1 MASLPVAS
9 QIEVLDLRHFSARQL
24 RPLLEAEAAEWQR
37 RLRWDY
43 RSSTELLL
51 QYLESRILH
60 GFVALDQGR
69 VCGYT
74 FCVYE
79 GRKAVIGD
87 AFAAGHRTMTDAETT
102 RVLLIHVLEMLRS
115 SPAVDRVESQL
126 LLFNAGEFADLFAGP
141 EFSIYPRLFL
151 ECPLHH
157 PNPAAP
163 ALTASVLHAKRPEP
177 YEVPEPHKLDLLPW
191 TAHDYQPAGELI
203 HACYIGHTDAEIND
217 QYRTLHGSLRF
228 LHNIVRFPG
237 CGTFE
242 AAYSW
247 TLRDR
252 STGAL
257 VGMVLCSRV
266 APDVAHITQLC
277 IAPAYRGRGLGLAL
291 LRQSAETLRPAGF
304 DAITLTVTEANQ
316 QAVNLYARFGF
327 TRKHRFD
334 AMALNTKFPRP

>member
-1 MASLPVAS
+1 MSSLPVAP

-24 RPLLEAEAAEWQR
+24 RSLLEREADVWRE

-79 GRKAVIGD
+79 GHKAVIGD
-87 AFAAGHRTMTDAETT
+87 AFASGHRTMSNADAT
-102 RVLLIHVLEMLRS
+102 RVLLVHMLEMLRH

-126 LLFNAGEFADLFAGP
+126 LLFDAGEFCDVFSGP

-151 ECPLHH
+151 ELD
-157 PNPAAP
+157 
-163 ALTASVLHAKRPEP
+163 LHAMAVEPESRTLP
-177 YEVPEPHKLDLLPW
+177 AELLLTRWTPE
-191 TAHDYQPAGELI
+191 DYQPAGDLI
-203 HACYIGHTDAEIND
+203 YNSYLGHEDAQIND
-217 QYRTLHGSLRF
+217 QYKSLHGSLRF

-237 CGTFE
+237 CGVFE
-242 AAYSW
+242 PNHSW
-247 TLRDR
+247 MLRER
-252 STGAL
+252 QTGAL

-266 APDVAHITQLC
+266 AGDVAHITQICLTHEN
-277 IAPAYRGRGLGLAL
+277 RGKGLGILMLRCCAKEL
-291 LRQSAETLRPAGF
+291 LSGGF
-304 DAITLTVTEANQ
+304 NAITLTVTEANRK
-316 QAVNLYARFGF
+316 AVRLYDQFGF
-327 TRKHRFD
+327 RVRHRFD
-334 AMALNTKFPRP
+334 AMALNTRLRRN

>member
-1 MASLPVAS
+1 MSSLPVAS

-24 RPLLEAEAAEWQR
+24 RPLLEREAELWR
-37 RLRWDY
+37 DRLRWDY

-79 GRKAVIGD
+79 GHKAVIGD
-87 AFAAGHRTMTDAETT
+87 AFAAGHRTMSDADAT
-102 RVLLIHVLEMLRS
+102 RVLLVHVLEMLRN

-126 LLFNAGEFADLFAGP
+126 LLFDAGEFAGVFTGP
-141 EFSIYPRLFL
+141 EFTIHPRLFL
-151 ECPLHH
+151 ECDIRRPRIVPRETRGTESPEISPDL
-157 PNPAAP
+157 
-163 ALTASVLHAKRPEP
+163 ALA
-177 YEVPEPHKLDLLPW
+177 PW
-191 TAHDYQPAGELI
+191 TPQNYQAAGELI
-203 HACYIGHTDAEIND
+203 YASYVGHTDALIND

-242 AAYSW
+242 GNFSW
-247 TLRDR
+247 MLRDR
-252 STGAL
+252 TSGVL

-266 APDVAHITQLC
+266 GPQVAHITQLC
-277 IAPAYRGRGLGLAL
+277 VAKAYRGRGLGLAL
-291 LRQSAETLRPAGF
+291 LRQSADALLRAGF
-304 DAITLTVTEANQ
+304 EAITLTVTEANAP
-316 QAVNLYARFGF
+316 AVRLYERFGF
-327 TRKHRFD
+327 TQMHRFD
-334 AMALNTKFPRP
+334 AMAMDTITRRH

>member
-9 QIEVLDLRHFSARQL
+9 QFEILDLRHFSARQL
-24 RPLLEAEAAEWQR
+24 RPLLEREADLWRE
-37 RLRWDY
+37 RLHWDY

-87 AFAAGHRTMTDAETT
+87 AFASGHRSMSDAETT
-102 RVLLIHVLEMLRS
+102 RILLVHVLEMLRN

-126 LLFNAGEFADLFAGP
+126 LLFDAGEFADVFRGR
-141 EFSIYPRLFL
+141 EFTIYPRLFL
-151 ECPLHH
+151 ECELTELGGDPIS
-157 PNPAAP
+157 PQIPAE
-163 ALTASVLHAKRPEP
+163 LTLA
-177 YEVPEPHKLDLLPW
+177 PW
-191 TAHDYQPAGELI
+191 TAMDYQAAGELI
-203 HACYIGHTDAEIND
+203 HASYVGHTDAQIND

-242 AAYSW
+242 GNFSW
-247 TLRDR
+247 MLRERR
-252 STGAL
+252 SGAP

-266 APDVAHITQLC
+266 APKVAHVTQLC
-277 IAPAYRGRGLGLAL
+277 VGKAYRGRGLGWVL
-291 LRQSAETLRPAGF
+291 LQQSADALQRAGF
-304 DAITLTVTEANQ
+304 VAISLTVTEANEP
-316 QAVNLYARFGF
+316 AVKLYERFGF
-327 TRKHRFD
+327 KRRHRFD
-334 AMALNTKFPRP
+334 AMAMDTRSTHR